1 MILADKLFSILG
13 ACLRILEDSFSGHA
27 LGQQTCSESGDSPV
41 LPLAFV
47 FEL

>member
-27 LGQQTCSESGDSPV
+27 LGQQTL
-41 LPLAFV
+41 LPGMTSV
-47 FEL
+47 